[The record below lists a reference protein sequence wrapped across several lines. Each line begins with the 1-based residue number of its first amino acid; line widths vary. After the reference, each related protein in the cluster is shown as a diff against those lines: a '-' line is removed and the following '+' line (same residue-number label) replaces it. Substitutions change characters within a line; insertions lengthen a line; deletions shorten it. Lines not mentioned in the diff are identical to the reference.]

1 MRKGN
6 NMKKTIKST
15 SPRFKVGDVVWIP
28 YPAMLESED
37 SICFIQTTITALVFE
52 FRNGNG
58 VFVGYKLVDLPNNKC
73 ANKNSVFAS
82 KDECIDFLNERLD
95 EEL

>member
-1 MRKGN
+1 MRKA
-6 NMKKTIKST
+6 TKST
-15 SPRFKVGDVVWIP
+15 KPTSPKFKVGDVVWIP
-28 YPAMLESED
+28 YPAILDSED
-37 SICFIQTTITALVFE
+37 SICFIQSTITALVFK

-58 VFVGYKLVDLPNNKC
+58 VFLGYKLVDLPNDKC

-82 KDECIDFLNERLD
+82 KDECIAFLNEGLD

>member
-1 MRKGN
+1 
-6 NMKKTIKST
+6 MKKTIKST

-28 YPAMLESED
+28 YPAILDSED

-52 FRNGNG
+52 LRNGNG
-58 VFVGYKLVDLPNNKC
+58 VFFGYKLVDLPNDKC

-82 KDECIDFLNERLD
+82 KDECIAYLNETN